1 MPKIEPYFEQKA
13 GLATLAHLYQL
24 ATVKDDRT
32 LTK

>member
-24 ATVKDDRT
+24 AMVKDG
-32 LTK
+32 